1 MKKENAIDK
10 GRYNKFSK
18 GSYKLINIINRTY
31 YLVPEP
37 FDFQAYKKAFKITE
51 TIYPFSKPVYTRF
64 QDEVKK
70 IN

>member
-37 FDFQAYKKAFKITE
+37 FDFQAYKTAA
-51 TIYPFSKPVYTRF
+51 FSKPVYTRF
-64 QDEVKK
+64 QDEIKK